1 MFGYPIY
8 TVYIH
13 NKPIIQWSVR
23 NVKTSH
29 TSIWKCKQLLYTGP
43 KTSWKHRKKWRISRE
58 TFNIDATQRQD
69 IDGWNRDQLFR
80 WSLI

>member
-1 MFGYPIY
+1 MERMFGYPIY
-8 TVYIH
+8 IYT

-58 TFNIDATQRQD
+58 TFILTQPRD
-69 IDGWNRDQLFR
+69 KTLTDGIGINYLDGA
-80 WSLI
+80 